1 MLIDN
6 LFCTKPNQLFR
17 RHRIGIT
24 LGVGLAV
31 MNVSAAELTA
41 QDKSLNQL
49 TSVVQQKG
57 WRVACF
63 NIDKNISN
71 MLAQAKRGSSSW
83 IRASY
88 LRAGC
93 LSENRRE
100 FEAISIL
107 KEALLVA
114 PKNGLLLDTIA
125 TSYLR
130 LGRDNEAV
138 SFLTKAA
145 KYRQDPNIYAKLATV
160 FMRLSGPLMGR
171 ETSVQ
176 KADLLAKAEAA
187 MQRAIEMDPEGFSP
201 VRLAQLAFVKSA
213 MEDFQ
218 TASDLFSQAI
228 DQIEGDTRHFSSE
241 REKSTMLA
249 EFYVGLGQAQN
260 GLGDKALAETYIVK
274 AIDLAPTVELKNTIK
289 MIQSIVD
296 NPGTSPED
304 LKKRYPELANTIY
317 IPLDE

>member
-1 MLIDN
+1 MLMDN
-6 LFCTKPNQLFR
+6 LFSTKLYQSMAVIF
-17 RHRIGIT
+17 
-24 LGVGLAV
+24 LGAGLAL
-31 MNVSAAELTA
+31 NASAAESTTQA
-41 QDKSLNQL
+41 KSLDQL
-49 TSVVQQKG
+49 STVVQQKG
-57 WRVACF
+57 WRVACL
-63 NIDKNISN
+63 NIDKKISN
-71 MLAQAKRGSSSW
+71 MLEQAKKGSSSW
-83 IRASY
+83 VRASY

-107 KEALLVA
+107 KEALLVD
-114 PKNGLLLDTIA
+114 PRNGLLLDTIG

-130 LGRDNEAV
+130 LGQDGEAV

-145 KYRQDPNIYAKLATV
+145 KYRLNPNIHAKLATV
-160 FMRLSGPLMGR
+160 FMRLAGPLMGS
-171 ETSVQ
+171 ETKSQ
-176 KADLLAKAEAA
+176 KAVLLDKAEAA
-187 MQRAIEMDPEGFSP
+187 MQRAIEMDSEGSSP

-213 MEDFQ
+213 KEDFQ
-218 TASDLFSQAI
+218 AASDLFSQAI
-228 DQIEGDTRHFSSE
+228 DQIEEGETRLGSE

-260 GLGDKALAETYIVK
+260 GLGNKTLAKTHIAK

-289 MIQSIVD
+289 IIQSVAD

-304 LKKRYPELANTIY
+304 LKKRYPELVNSTY